1 MFIFHACGEF
11 GCGGTASED
20 RNGDARFE
28 YRCHDGA
35 FDVMRTGF
43 VDDFRRTRLG
53 IRRSGVDIEEKLT
66 GLQISLCVA
75 RDIEH
80 GVGGYGGDDDIG
92 VARRFRRVSCGDNT
106 GLSRAL
112 SERAGIEEDVVGQ
125 NRNIA
130 ARQKLACECLADFA
144 IADECKSHRNPHT
157 RSLRGAKRRSNPVQT
172 LHTMKH

>member
-1 MFIFHACGEF
+1 LLTISAARVLVFGEAELISKKK
-11 GCGGTASED
+11 TD
-20 RNGDARFE
+20 
-28 YRCHDGA
+28 
-35 FDVMRTGF
+35 
-43 VDDFRRTRLG
+43 
-53 IRRSGVDIEEKLT
+53 
-66 GLQISLCVA
+66 GLQIRLCVA

-112 SERAGIEEDVVGQ
+112 SERASIEEDVVGQ

-157 RSLRGAKRRSNPVQT
+157 RSLRGAKRRRSSANASYYEALT
-172 LHTMKH
+172 LDCFAALAMTQFADYADRYSLVMTNSR